1 MPSKTNKQ
9 RKFTLIWVSAITI
22 VFGVLVIPSILSR
35 IKNDS
40 VTDQRRAIGTSDYM
54 YAQNEKL
61 TYVLNAGEPRQM
73 PPFKLINQDSLEVDS
88 SSLSGKVVIL
98 DFFFTTCPT
107 ICPIMSRNMALL
119 QNEFKSSPVEL
130 ISITINP
137 RYDTPEVLRTYL
149 ENYGTLNSNW
159 NLLTGDR
166 EGIYEIAREG
176 FYLYTE
182 ENDEVAGGFE
192 HSGMFALI
200 DKEGYI
206 RSRSDEF
213 GNPIVYYRGSVA
225 KDVGVNSDGE
235 EEQISILIED
245 INKLLKEN

>member
-22 VFGVLVIPSILSR
+22 VFGVLVIPSILNR

-88 SSLSGKVVIL
+88 SSLSGKIVIL

-119 QNEFKSSPVEL
+119 QDEFKSSPIEL

-137 RYDTPEVLRTYL
+137 RYDKPEVLRTYL

-159 NLLTGDR
+159 NLFTGDR
-166 EGIYEIAREG
+166 ERIYEIAREG

-206 RSRSDEF
+206 RSRSDEY

-225 KDVGVNSDGE
+225 KDVRVNSDGE

-245 INKLLKEN
+245 IHKLLKEN

>member
-1 MPSKTNKQ
+1 
-9 RKFTLIWVSAITI
+9 
-22 VFGVLVIPSILSR
+22 
-35 IKNDS
+35 
-40 VTDQRRAIGTSDYM
+40 
-54 YAQNEKL
+54 
-61 TYVLNAGEPRQM
+61 
-73 PPFKLINQDSLEVDS
+73 
-88 SSLSGKVVIL
+88 
-98 DFFFTTCPT
+98 
-107 ICPIMSRNMALL
+107 MALL
-119 QNEFKSSPVEL
+119 QDEFKSSPVEL

-137 RYDTPEVLRTYL
+137 RYDKPEVLRTYL

-159 NLLTGDR
+159 NLFTGDR
-166 EGIYEIAREG
+166 ERIYEIAREG

-206 RSRSDEF
+206 RSRSDEY

-225 KDVGVNSDGE
+225 KDVRVNSDGE

-245 INKLLKEN
+245 IHKLLKEN

>member
-22 VFGVLVIPSILSR
+22 VFGVLVIPSILNR

-88 SSLSGKVVIL
+88 SSLSGKIVIL

-119 QNEFKSSPVEL
+119 QDEFKSSPVEL

-137 RYDTPEVLRTYL
+137 RYDKPEVLRTYL

-159 NLLTGDR
+159 NLFTGDR
-166 EGIYEIAREG
+166 ERIYEIAREG

-206 RSRSDEF
+206 RSRSDEY

-245 INKLLKEN
+245 IHKLLKEN